1 MFFAGGFC
9 GQLRLREGSK
19 FDSPECGRSGG
30 LHEFPSWG
38 TVRDMSSAKEPVV
51 RRFGNGL
58 TVLIRE
64 DKSHPVVSLQYWVG
78 TGSMNE
84 GHLQGSGLS
93 HLLEHLVFKGTESY
107 SGQDLA
113 QKVQERGGHWN
124 AYTSV
129 NRTVFYID
137 GPAESWQIFLNLLT
151 ELVFSPTFPEEE
163 LEREK
168 EVVRREMAM
177 YADDPDSVAY
187 QLLMQTLY
195 LKHPRRWPVLGEP
208 ASFDCLTRQ
217 DVLDYHAS
225 RYVPNN
231 VMLSIAGDVD
241 AGEVFSHLELLVED
255 LKARPLSREAMPHEP
270 HQFGSRTVR
279 QEFAVPYSKLSLAWR
294 LPHSGHPDTA
304 ALSVLASILGG
315 GRSARFY
322 EKFHDRLGLVYSI
335 EVHSNQSESDEGAFT
350 ISMDVDRA
358 QRDRVRDLI
367 LRELRELDG
376 EDFTEDLKR
385 VCKQTRV
392 SRLRRRSSASG
403 MASEMGADWFGSRN
417 LNLSSEWQEA
427 IERVT
432 TEDLHRVCA
441 AWLSAPNVTEVSLD
455 PLGSN
460 ATGEDVGS
468 AGAEA
473 VLSEHSLSNGLK
485 VVVREDHRL
494 PLAYACLA
502 FKGGCPAENERN
514 AGVTDLM
521 SECLLKGTST
531 RSAAEIARFLEDMG
545 GTINTSTGNNSL
557 NVGCQTLAE
566 DLDASLELMADVVL
580 RPSFPED
587 AFLREKES
595 FVADA
600 EEDMEDP
607 LSVAFRQERK
617 VAYGSVSYGNSPSGT
632 PASLS
637 SLTVEDVKT
646 QYERLICASN
656 AVLCISGDV
665 RKEEILPLV
674 EKHLGGMRRG
684 TPPSLVPTPAL
695 KEGRETAFLDKQ
707 QAVLVV
713 GMQGVDVASPDMARA
728 LVFQSWCSDM
738 AGPVFMNIR
747 EEAGLAYYASS
758 SLFIGMDAGGLC
770 FYLGTSP
777 EKLEEAGQRLEETL
791 EMIYEQG
798 MTEDE
803 LERTKASALSSRL
816 LAMQSNG
823 TLCQMLALD
832 ILFGLPLDAFER
844 QTEAIR
850 NMTVDEVN
858 AFIRQVLNPSLPRAW
873 SIVRPEDS

>member
-1 MFFAGGFC
+1 
-9 GQLRLREGSK
+9 
-19 FDSPECGRSGG
+19 
-30 LHEFPSWG
+30 
-38 TVRDMSSAKEPVV
+38 MSSAKEPVT

-58 TVLIRE
+58 TVLIKE

-84 GHLQGSGLS
+84 GHWQGSGLS
-93 HLLEHLVFKGTESY
+93 HLLEHLVFKGTAHF
-107 SGQDLA
+107 SGQELA
-113 QKVQERGGHWN
+113 RKVQERGGHWN

-129 NRTVFYID
+129 NRTVYYID

-151 ELVFSPTFPEEE
+151 ELVFFPTFPEDEM
-163 LEREK
+163 EREK

-195 LKHPRRWPVLGEP
+195 LKHPRRWPVLGER
-208 ASFDCLTRQ
+208 AAFDCLTRQ

-231 VMLSIAGDVD
+231 VVLSIAGDVD
-241 AGEVFSHLELLVED
+241 AAEILSHLELLVED
-255 LKARPLSREAMPHEP
+255 LKSRPLNREPIPHEP
-270 HQFGSRTVR
+270 HQFGSRRVR
-279 QEFAVPYSKLSLAWR
+279 KEFAVPYSKLHLAWR
-294 LPHSGHPDTA
+294 LPCSAHPDTP
-304 ALSVLASILGG
+304 ALSALSSILGG

-335 EVHSNQSESDEGAFT
+335 EVHSNQSETDEGAFT

-358 QRDRVRDLI
+358 QRDKVRDLV
-367 LRELRELDG
+367 LQELRNLAE

-403 MASEMGADWFGSRN
+403 VASEMGADWFGSRN

-432 TEDLHRVCA
+432 TEDLHRVCST
-441 AWLSAPNVTEVSLD
+441 WLSSPNVTEVSLD
-455 PLGSN
+455 PPGSN
-460 ATGEDVGS
+460 AGDEEMASAS
-468 AGAEA
+468 AGTS
-473 VLSEHSLSNGLK
+473 LSEHVLGNGMK
-485 VVVREDHRL
+485 VVIREDHRL
-494 PLAYACLA
+494 PLAYACMA
-502 FKGGCPAENERN
+502 FKAGCRAENEHD

-521 SECLLKGTST
+521 AECLLKGTST
-531 RSAAEIARFLEDMG
+531 RSAADIARFLEDIG
-545 GTINTSTGNNSL
+545 GAVNTSTGNNSL
-557 NVGCQTLAE
+557 SVGCQVLAE
-566 DLDASLELMADVVL
+566 DLDAGLELMADVVMN
-580 RPSFPED
+580 PSFPED

-617 VAYGSVSYGNSPSGT
+617 VAYGHVSYGNSPSGT
-632 PASLS
+632 PESLS
-637 SLTVEDVKT
+637 SLTVQDIKK
-646 QYERLICASN
+646 QYERIICASN
-656 AVLCISGDV
+656 AVICISGDV
-665 RKEEILPLV
+665 RKEEVLPLL
-674 EKHLGGMRRG
+674 EKHLGGMRAG
-684 TPPSLVPTPAL
+684 TPPVLTPTPAL
-695 KEGRETAFLDKQ
+695 RAGREVAVLDKQ

-713 GMQGVDVASPDMARA
+713 GVPGVDVASPEMAQA
-728 LVFQSWCSDM
+728 LLFQSWCSDM
-738 AGPVFMNIR
+738 AGPVFTNIR

-758 SLFIGMDAGGLC
+758 SLFIGMDAGGIC

-777 EKLEEAGQRLEETL
+777 EQLEEAGRRLEETL

-803 LERTKASALSSRL
+803 LERTRLPPCLPVCWPCSPMERCARCWLWISCSVCLWKRLNSRRT
-816 LAMQSNG
+816 QSG
-823 TLCQMLALD
+823 RW
-832 ILFGLPLDAFER
+832 IWPG
-844 QTEAIR
+844 
-850 NMTVDEVN
+850 
-858 AFIRQVLNPSLPRAW
+858 
-873 SIVRPEDS
+873 

>member
-1 MFFAGGFC
+1 
-9 GQLRLREGSK
+9 
-19 FDSPECGRSGG
+19 
-30 LHEFPSWG
+30 
-38 TVRDMSSAKEPVV
+38 MSSAKEPVV

-58 TVLIRE
+58 TVLIKE

-84 GHLQGSGLS
+84 GHWQGSGLS
-93 HLLEHLVFKGTESY
+93 HLLEHLVFKGTENY

-113 QKVQERGGHWN
+113 RKVQERGGHWN

-129 NRTVFYID
+129 NRTVYYID

-151 ELVFSPTFPEEE
+151 ELVFCPTFPEEE
-163 LEREK
+163 VEREK

-195 LKHPRRWPVLGEP
+195 LKHPRRWSVLGEP

-231 VMLSIAGDVD
+231 VVLSIAGDVD
-241 AGEVFSHLELLVED
+241 ATEILSHLELLVED
-255 LKARPLSREAMPHEP
+255 FKARPLNRELIPHEP

-279 QEFAVPYSKLSLAWR
+279 KEFAVPYSKLNLAWR
-294 LPHSGHPDTA
+294 LPCSGHPDTP
-304 ALSVLASILGG
+304 ALSALSSILGG

-358 QRDRVRDLI
+358 QRDKVRDLV
-367 LRELRELDG
+367 LQELRNLAE

-392 SRLRRRSSASG
+392 SRLRRRSSAAG
-403 MASEMGADWFGSRN
+403 VASEMGADWFGARN

-432 TEDLHRVCA
+432 TEDLHRVCST
-441 AWLSAPNVTEVSLD
+441 WLSAPNVTEVSLD

-460 ATGEDVGS
+460 AVEEGGAS
-468 AGAEA
+468 PGAEA
-473 VLSEHSLSNGLK
+473 VMSEHVLGNGMK
-485 VVVREDHRL
+485 VVIREDHRL

-502 FKGGCPAENERN
+502 FKGGCRAENEHD

-521 SECLLKGTST
+521 SECLLKGTAT
-531 RSAAEIARFLEDMG
+531 RSAADIARFLEDIG
-545 GTINTSTGNNSL
+545 GAINTSTGNNSL
-557 NVGCQTLAE
+557 SVGCQILAE
-566 DLDASLELMADVVL
+566 DLDAGLELMADVVMN
-580 RPSFPED
+580 PSFPED

-600 EEDMEDP
+600 EEDQEDP
-607 LSVAFRQERK
+607 LSVAFRQERR
-617 VAYGSVSYGNSPSGT
+617 VAYGHVSYGNAPSGT
-632 PASLS
+632 PESLS
-637 SLTVEDVKT
+637 SLTVQDVRD
-646 QYERLICASN
+646 QYERIICASN
-656 AVLCISGDV
+656 AVICISGDV
-665 RKEEILPLV
+665 RKEEVLPLL
-674 EKHLGGMRRG
+674 EKHLGGMRAG
-684 TPPSLVPTPAL
+684 TPPVLTPTPAL
-695 KEGRETAFLDKQ
+695 QAGREVAVLDKQ

-713 GMQGVDVASPDMARA
+713 GMPGVDVASPEMAQA
-728 LVFQSWCSDM
+728 LLFQSWCSDM
-738 AGPVFMNIR
+738 AGPVFTSIR

-758 SLFIGMDAGGLC
+758 SLFIGMDAGGIC

-777 EKLEEAGQRLEETL
+777 EQLEEAGQRLEETL
-791 EMIYEQG
+791 KMIYERG
-798 MTEDE
+798 MTEEE

-832 ILFGLPLDAFER
+832 ILFGLPLDGFEQ
-844 QTEAIR
+844 QTVAIR
-850 NMTVDEVN
+850 NMTLDQVN
-858 AFIRQVLNPSLPRAW
+858 AFIKKTLDPTQPRSW
-873 SIVRPEDS
+873 SIVRPPLP

>member
-1 MFFAGGFC
+1 
-9 GQLRLREGSK
+9 
-19 FDSPECGRSGG
+19 
-30 LHEFPSWG
+30 
-38 TVRDMSSAKEPVV
+38 MSSAKEPVV

-58 TVLIRE
+58 TVLIKE

-84 GHLQGSGLS
+84 GHWQGSGLS
-93 HLLEHLVFKGTESY
+93 HLLEHLVFKGTENY

-113 QKVQERGGHWN
+113 RKVQERGGHWN

-129 NRTVFYID
+129 NRTVYYID

-151 ELVFSPTFPEEE
+151 ELVFCPTFPEEE
-163 LEREK
+163 VEREK

-231 VMLSIAGDVD
+231 VVLSIAGDVD
-241 AGEVFSHLELLVED
+241 AAEILSHLELLVED
-255 LKARPLSREAMPHEP
+255 FKARPLNRELIPHEP

-279 QEFAVPYSKLSLAWR
+279 KEFAVPYSKLNLAWR
-294 LPHSGHPDTA
+294 LPCSGHPDTP
-304 ALSVLASILGG
+304 ALSALSSILGG

-358 QRDRVRDLI
+358 QRDKVRDLV
-367 LRELRELDG
+367 LQELRNLAE

-392 SRLRRRSSASG
+392 SRLRRRSSAAG
-403 MASEMGADWFGSRN
+403 VASEMGADWFGARN

-432 TEDLHRVCA
+432 TEDLHRVCST
-441 AWLSAPNVTEVSLD
+441 WLSAPNVTEVSLD

-460 ATGEDVGS
+460 AVEEGGAS
-468 AGAEA
+468 SGAET
-473 VLSEHSLSNGLK
+473 VMSEHVLGNGMK
-485 VVVREDHRL
+485 VVIREDHRL

-502 FKGGCPAENERN
+502 FKGGCRAENEHD

-521 SECLLKGTST
+521 SECLLKGTAT
-531 RSAAEIARFLEDMG
+531 RSAADIARFLEDIG
-545 GTINTSTGNNSL
+545 GAINTSTGNNSL
-557 NVGCQTLAE
+557 SVGCQILAE
-566 DLDASLELMADVVL
+566 DLDAGLELMADVVMN
-580 RPSFPED
+580 PSFPED

-600 EEDMEDP
+600 EEDQEDP
-607 LSVAFRQERK
+607 LSVAFRQERR
-617 VAYGSVSYGNSPSGT
+617 VAYGHVSYGNAPSGT
-632 PASLS
+632 PESLS
-637 SLTVEDVKT
+637 SLTVQDVRD
-646 QYERLICASN
+646 QYERIICASN
-656 AVLCISGDV
+656 AVICISGDV
-665 RKEEILPLV
+665 RKEEVLPLL
-674 EKHLGGMRRG
+674 EKHLGGMRAG
-684 TPPSLVPTPAL
+684 TPPVLTPTPAL
-695 KEGRETAFLDKQ
+695 QAGREVAVLDKQ

-713 GMQGVDVASPDMARA
+713 GMPGVDVASPEMAQA
-728 LVFQSWCSDM
+728 LLFQSWCSDM
-738 AGPVFMNIR
+738 AGPVFTSIR

-758 SLFIGMDAGGLC
+758 SLFIGMDAGGIC

-777 EKLEEAGQRLEETL
+777 EQLEEAGQRLEETL
-791 EMIYEQG
+791 KMIYERG
-798 MTEDE
+798 MTEEE

-832 ILFGLPLDAFER
+832 ILFGLPLDGFEQ
-844 QTEAIR
+844 QTVAIR
-850 NMTVDEVN
+850 NMTLDQVN
-858 AFIRQVLNPSLPRAW
+858 AFIKKTLDPSQPRSW
-873 SIVRPEDS
+873 SIVRPPLP

>member
-1 MFFAGGFC
+1 
-9 GQLRLREGSK
+9 
-19 FDSPECGRSGG
+19 
-30 LHEFPSWG
+30 
-38 TVRDMSSAKEPVV
+38 MSSAKEPVV

-58 TVLIRE
+58 TVLIKE

-84 GHLQGSGLS
+84 GHWQGSGLS
-93 HLLEHLVFKGTESY
+93 HLLEHLVFKGTENY

-113 QKVQERGGHWN
+113 CKVQERGGHWN

-129 NRTVFYID
+129 NRTVYYID

-151 ELVFSPTFPEEE
+151 ELVFCPTFPEEE
-163 LEREK
+163 VEREK

-231 VMLSIAGDVD
+231 VVLSIAGDVD
-241 AGEVFSHLELLVED
+241 AAEILSHLELLVED
-255 LKARPLSREAMPHEP
+255 FKARPLNRELIPHEP

-279 QEFAVPYSKLSLAWR
+279 KEFAVPYSKLNLAWR
-294 LPHSGHPDTA
+294 LPCSGHPDTP
-304 ALSVLASILGG
+304 ALSALSSILGG

-358 QRDRVRDLI
+358 QRDKVRDLV
-367 LRELRELDG
+367 LQELRNLAE

-392 SRLRRRSSASG
+392 SRLRRRSSAAG
-403 MASEMGADWFGSRN
+403 VASEMGADWFGARN

-432 TEDLHRVCA
+432 TEDLHRVCST
-441 AWLSAPNVTEVSLD
+441 WLSAPNVTEVSLD

-460 ATGEDVGS
+460 AVEEGGAS
-468 AGAEA
+468 SGAET
-473 VLSEHSLSNGLK
+473 VMSEHVLGNGMK
-485 VVVREDHRL
+485 VVIREDHRL

-502 FKGGCPAENERN
+502 FKGGCRAENEHD

-521 SECLLKGTST
+521 SECLLKGTAT
-531 RSAAEIARFLEDMG
+531 RSAADIARFLEDIG
-545 GTINTSTGNNSL
+545 GAINTSTGNNSL
-557 NVGCQTLAE
+557 SVGCQILAE
-566 DLDASLELMADVVL
+566 DLDAGLELMADVVMN
-580 RPSFPED
+580 PSFPED

-600 EEDMEDP
+600 EEDQEDP
-607 LSVAFRQERK
+607 LSVAFRQERR
-617 VAYGSVSYGNSPSGT
+617 VAYGHVSYGNAPSGT
-632 PASLS
+632 PESLS
-637 SLTVEDVKT
+637 SLTVQDVRD
-646 QYERLICASN
+646 QYERIICASN
-656 AVLCISGDV
+656 AVICISGDV
-665 RKEEILPLV
+665 RKEEVLPLL
-674 EKHLGGMRRG
+674 EKHLGGMRAG
-684 TPPSLVPTPAL
+684 TPPVLTPTPAL
-695 KEGRETAFLDKQ
+695 QAGREVAVLDKQ

-713 GMQGVDVASPDMARA
+713 GMPGVDVASPEMAQA
-728 LVFQSWCSDM
+728 LLFQSWCSDM
-738 AGPVFMNIR
+738 AGPVFTSIR

-758 SLFIGMDAGGLC
+758 SLFIGMDAGGIC

-777 EKLEEAGQRLEETL
+777 EQLEEAGQRLEETL
-791 EMIYEQG
+791 KMIYERG
-798 MTEDE
+798 MTEEE

-832 ILFGLPLDAFER
+832 ILFGLPLDGFEQ
-844 QTEAIR
+844 QTVAIR
-850 NMTVDEVN
+850 NMTLDQVN
-858 AFIRQVLNPSLPRAW
+858 AFIKKTLDPSQPRSW
-873 SIVRPEDS
+873 SIVRPPLP

>member
-1 MFFAGGFC
+1 
-9 GQLRLREGSK
+9 
-19 FDSPECGRSGG
+19 
-30 LHEFPSWG
+30 
-38 TVRDMSSAKEPVV
+38 MSSAKEPVT

-58 TVLIRE
+58 TVLIKE

-84 GHLQGSGLS
+84 GHWQGSGLS
-93 HLLEHLVFKGTESY
+93 HLLEHLVFKGTAHF

-113 QKVQERGGHWN
+113 RKVQERGGHWN

-129 NRTVFYID
+129 NRTVYYID

-151 ELVFSPTFPEEE
+151 ELVFFPTFPEDEM
-163 LEREK
+163 EREK

-195 LKHPRRWPVLGEP
+195 LKHPRRWPVLGER
-208 ASFDCLTRQ
+208 AAFDCLTRQ

-231 VMLSIAGDVD
+231 VVLSIAGDVD
-241 AGEVFSHLELLVED
+241 AAEILSHLELLVED
-255 LKARPLSREAMPHEP
+255 LKSRPLNREPIPHEP
-270 HQFGSRTVR
+270 HQFGSRRVR
-279 QEFAVPYSKLSLAWR
+279 KEFAVPYSKLHLAWR
-294 LPHSGHPDTA
+294 LPCSAHPDTP
-304 ALSVLASILGG
+304 ALSALSSILGG

-322 EKFHDRLGLVYSI
+322 EKFHDRLGLVYGI
-335 EVHSNQSESDEGAFT
+335 EVHSNQSETDEGAFT

-358 QRDRVRDLI
+358 QRDKVRDLV
-367 LRELRELDG
+367 LQELRNLAE

-403 MASEMGADWFGSRN
+403 MASEMGADWFGARN

-432 TEDLHRVCA
+432 TEDLHRVCST
-441 AWLSAPNVTEVSLD
+441 WLSSPNVTEVSLD
-455 PLGSN
+455 PSGSN
-460 ATGEDVGS
+460 SGEEEGAAS
-468 AGAEA
+468 AAGTS
-473 VLSEHSLSNGLK
+473 LSEHVLGNGMK
-485 VVVREDHRL
+485 VVIREDHRL
-494 PLAYACLA
+494 PLAYACMA
-502 FKGGCPAENERN
+502 FKAGCRAENEHD

-521 SECLLKGTST
+521 AECLLKGTST
-531 RSAAEIARFLEDMG
+531 RSAADIARFLEDIG
-545 GTINTSTGNNSL
+545 GAVNTSAGNNSL
-557 NVGCQTLAE
+557 SVGCQVLAE
-566 DLDASLELMADVVL
+566 DLDAGLELMADVVMN
-580 RPSFPED
+580 PSFPED
-587 AFLREKES
+587 AFLKEQES

-617 VAYGSVSYGNSPSGT
+617 VAYGHVSYGNSPSGT
-632 PASLS
+632 PESLS
-637 SLTVEDVKT
+637 SLTVQDIKR
-646 QYERLICASN
+646 QYERIICASN
-656 AVLCISGDV
+656 AVICISGDV
-665 RKEEILPLV
+665 RKEEVLPLL
-674 EKHLGGMRRG
+674 EKHLGSMRTG
-684 TPPSLVPTPAL
+684 TPPILTPTPAL
-695 KEGRETAFLDKQ
+695 RAGREVAVLDKQ

-713 GMQGVDVASPDMARA
+713 GVPGVDVASPEMAQA
-728 LVFQSWCSDM
+728 LLFQSGCSDM
-738 AGPVFMNIR
+738 AGPVFTSIR

-758 SLFIGMDAGGLC
+758 SLFIGMDAGGIC

-777 EKLEEAGQRLEETL
+777 AQLEEAGRRLEKTL

-803 LERTKASALSSRL
+803 LERTRAAALSSRL

-832 ILFGLPLDAFER
+832 ILFGLPLEAFEQ
-844 QTEAIR
+844 QTNAIR
-850 NMTVDEVN
+850 KMDLARMN
-858 AFIRQVLNPSLPRAW
+858 AFIRKVLDPAQPRSW
-873 SIVRPEDS
+873 SVVRPSAGE

>member
-1 MFFAGGFC
+1 
-9 GQLRLREGSK
+9 
-19 FDSPECGRSGG
+19 
-30 LHEFPSWG
+30 
-38 TVRDMSSAKEPVV
+38 MSSAKEPVV

-58 TVLIRE
+58 TVLIKE

-84 GHLQGSGLS
+84 GHWQGSGLS
-93 HLLEHLVFKGTESY
+93 HLLEHLVFKGTENY

-113 QKVQERGGHWN
+113 RKVQERGGHWN

-129 NRTVFYID
+129 NRTVYYID

-151 ELVFSPTFPEEE
+151 ELVFCPTFPEEE
-163 LEREK
+163 VEREK

-231 VMLSIAGDVD
+231 VVLSIAGDVD
-241 AGEVFSHLELLVED
+241 AAKILSHLELLVED
-255 LKARPLSREAMPHEP
+255 FKARPLNRELIPHEP

-279 QEFAVPYSKLSLAWR
+279 KEFAVPYSKLNLAWR
-294 LPHSGHPDTA
+294 LPCSGHPDTP
-304 ALSVLASILGG
+304 ALSALSSILGG

-358 QRDRVRDLI
+358 QRDKVRDLV
-367 LRELRELDG
+367 LQELRNLAE

-392 SRLRRRSSASG
+392 SRLRRRSSAAG
-403 MASEMGADWFGSRN
+403 VASEMGADWFGARN

-432 TEDLHRVCA
+432 TEDLHRVCST
-441 AWLSAPNVTEVSLD
+441 WLSAPNVTEVSLD

-460 ATGEDVGS
+460 AMEEGGAS
-468 AGAEA
+468 SGAET
-473 VLSEHSLSNGLK
+473 VMSEHVLGNGMK
-485 VVVREDHRL
+485 VVIREDHRL

-502 FKGGCPAENERN
+502 FKGGCRAENEHD

-521 SECLLKGTST
+521 SECLLKGTAT
-531 RSAAEIARFLEDMG
+531 RSAADIARFLEDIG
-545 GTINTSTGNNSL
+545 GAINTSTGNNSL
-557 NVGCQTLAE
+557 SVGCQILAE
-566 DLDASLELMADVVL
+566 DLDAGLELMADVVMN
-580 RPSFPED
+580 PSFPED

-600 EEDMEDP
+600 EEDQEDP
-607 LSVAFRQERK
+607 LSVAFRQERR
-617 VAYGSVSYGNSPSGT
+617 VAYGHVSYGNAPSGT
-632 PASLS
+632 PESLS
-637 SLTVEDVKT
+637 SLTVQDVRD
-646 QYERLICASN
+646 QYERIICASN
-656 AVLCISGDV
+656 AVICISGDV
-665 RKEEILPLV
+665 RKEEVLPLL
-674 EKHLGGMRRG
+674 EKHLGGMRAG
-684 TPPSLVPTPAL
+684 TPPVLTPTPAL
-695 KEGRETAFLDKQ
+695 QAGREVAVLDKQ

-713 GMQGVDVASPDMARA
+713 GMPGVDVASPEMAQA
-728 LVFQSWCSDM
+728 LLFQSWCSDM
-738 AGPVFMNIR
+738 AGPVFNSIR

-758 SLFIGMDAGGLC
+758 SLFIGMDAGGIC

-777 EKLEEAGQRLEETL
+777 EQLEEAGQRLEETL
-791 EMIYEQG
+791 KMIYEHG
-798 MTEDE
+798 MTEEE

-832 ILFGLPLDAFER
+832 ILFGLPLDGFEQ
-844 QTEAIR
+844 QTVAIR
-850 NMTVDEVN
+850 NMTLDQVN
-858 AFIRQVLNPSLPRAW
+858 TFIKKTLDPSQPRSW
-873 SIVRPEDS
+873 SIVRPPLP

>member
-1 MFFAGGFC
+1 
-9 GQLRLREGSK
+9 
-19 FDSPECGRSGG
+19 
-30 LHEFPSWG
+30 
-38 TVRDMSSAKEPVV
+38 MSSAKEPVV

-58 TVLIRE
+58 TVLIKE

-84 GHLQGSGLS
+84 GHWQGSGLS
-93 HLLEHLVFKGTESY
+93 HLLEHLVFKGTENY

-113 QKVQERGGHWN
+113 RKVQERGGHWN

-129 NRTVFYID
+129 NRTVYYID

-151 ELVFSPTFPEEE
+151 ELVFCPTFPEEE
-163 LEREK
+163 VEREK

-177 YADDPDSVAY
+177 YGDDPDSVAY

-231 VMLSIAGDVD
+231 VVLSIAGDVD
-241 AGEVFSHLELLVED
+241 ATEILSHLELLVED
-255 LKARPLSREAMPHEP
+255 FKARPLNRELIPHEP

-279 QEFAVPYSKLSLAWR
+279 KEFAVPYSKLNLAWR
-294 LPHSGHPDTA
+294 LPCSGHPDTP
-304 ALSVLASILGG
+304 ALSALSSILGG

-358 QRDRVRDLI
+358 QRDKVRDLV
-367 LRELRELDG
+367 LQELRNLAE

-392 SRLRRRSSASG
+392 SRLRRRSSAAG
-403 MASEMGADWFGSRN
+403 VASEMGADWFGARN

-432 TEDLHRVCA
+432 TEDLHRVCST
-441 AWLSAPNVTEVSLD
+441 WLSAPNVTEVSLD

-460 ATGEDVGS
+460 AVEEGGAS
-468 AGAEA
+468 SGAEA
-473 VLSEHSLSNGLK
+473 VMSEHVLGNGMK
-485 VVVREDHRL
+485 VVIREDHRL

-502 FKGGCPAENERN
+502 FKGGCRAENEHD

-521 SECLLKGTST
+521 SECLLKGTAT
-531 RSAAEIARFLEDMG
+531 RSAADIARFLEDIG
-545 GTINTSTGNNSL
+545 GAINTSTGNNSL
-557 NVGCQTLAE
+557 SVGCQILAE
-566 DLDASLELMADVVL
+566 DLDAGLELMADVVMN
-580 RPSFPED
+580 PSFPED

-600 EEDMEDP
+600 EEDQEDP
-607 LSVAFRQERK
+607 LSVAFRQERR
-617 VAYGSVSYGNSPSGT
+617 VAYGHVSYGNAPSGT
-632 PASLS
+632 PESLS
-637 SLTVEDVKT
+637 SLTVQDVRD
-646 QYERLICASN
+646 QYERIICASN
-656 AVLCISGDV
+656 AVICISGDV
-665 RKEEILPLV
+665 RKEEVLPLL
-674 EKHLGGMRRG
+674 EKHLGGMRAG
-684 TPPSLVPTPAL
+684 TPPVLTPTPAL
-695 KEGRETAFLDKQ
+695 QAGREVAVLDKQ

-713 GMQGVDVASPDMARA
+713 GMPGVDVASPEMAQA
-728 LVFQSWCSDM
+728 LLFQSWCSDM
-738 AGPVFMNIR
+738 AGPVFTSIR

-758 SLFIGMDAGGLC
+758 SLFIGMDAGGIC

-777 EKLEEAGQRLEETL
+777 EQLEEAGQRLEETL
-791 EMIYEQG
+791 KMIYERG
-798 MTEDE
+798 MTEEE

-832 ILFGLPLDAFER
+832 ILFGLPLDGFEQ
-844 QTEAIR
+844 QTVAIR
-850 NMTVDEVN
+850 NMTLDRVN
-858 AFIRQVLNPSLPRAW
+858 AFIKKTLDPAQPRSW
-873 SIVRPEDS
+873 SIVRPPLP

>member
-1 MFFAGGFC
+1 
-9 GQLRLREGSK
+9 
-19 FDSPECGRSGG
+19 
-30 LHEFPSWG
+30 
-38 TVRDMSSAKEPVV
+38 MSSAKEPVT

-58 TVLIRE
+58 TVLIKE

-84 GHLQGSGLS
+84 GHWQGSGLS
-93 HLLEHLVFKGTESY
+93 HLLEHLVFKGTEHY

-113 QKVQERGGHWN
+113 RKVQERGGHWN

-129 NRTVFYID
+129 NRTVYYID
-137 GPAESWQIFLNLLT
+137 GPAESWQIFLNPLT
-151 ELVFSPTFPEEE
+151 ELVFFPTFPEDD

-195 LKHPRRWPVLGEP
+195 LKHPRRWPVLGER
-208 ASFDCLTRQ
+208 AAFDCLTRQ

-231 VMLSIAGDVD
+231 VVLSIAGDVD
-241 AGEVFSHLELLVED
+241 AAEILSHLELLVED
-255 LKARPLSREAMPHEP
+255 LKSRPLNRELIPHEP
-270 HQFGSRTVR
+270 HQFGSRRVR
-279 QEFAVPYSKLSLAWR
+279 KEFAVPYSKLNLAWR
-294 LPHSGHPDTA
+294 LPCSGHPDTP
-304 ALSVLASILGG
+304 ALSALASILGG

-335 EVHSNQSESDEGAFT
+335 EVHSNQSETDEGAFT

-358 QRDRVRDLI
+358 QRDKVRDLVFQ
-367 LRELRELDG
+367 ELRNLAK

-392 SRLRRRSSASG
+392 SRLRRRSSAAG
-403 MASEMGADWFGSRN
+403 VASEMGADWFGARN

-432 TEDLHRVCA
+432 TEDLHRVCST
-441 AWLSAPNVTEVSLD
+441 WLSSPNVTEVSLD

-460 ATGEDVGS
+460 AENEDGS
-468 AGAEA
+468 AAGVETA
-473 VLSEHSLSNGLK
+473 LSEHVLGNGMK
-485 VVVREDHRL
+485 VVIREDHRL

-502 FKGGCPAENERN
+502 FKAGCRAENEHD

-521 SECLLKGTST
+521 SECLLKGTAT
-531 RSAAEIARFLEDMG
+531 RSAADIARFLEDIG
-545 GTINTSTGNNSL
+545 GAINTSTGNNSL
-557 NVGCQTLAE
+557 SVGCQILAE
-566 DLDASLELMADVVL
+566 DLDAGLELMADVVMN
-580 RPSFPED
+580 PSFPED
-587 AFLREKES
+587 AFRREKES

-600 EEDMEDP
+600 EEDLEDP

-617 VAYGSVSYGNSPSGT
+617 VAYGHVSYGNSPSGT
-632 PASLS
+632 PESLS
-637 SLTVEDVKT
+637 SLTVQDVKR
-646 QYERLICASN
+646 QYERIICASN
-656 AVLCISGDV
+656 AVICISGDV
-665 RKEEILPLV
+665 RKEEVLPLL
-674 EKHLGGMRRG
+674 EKHLGGMRAG
-684 TPPSLVPTPAL
+684 TPPVLTPTPAL
-695 KEGRETAFLDKQ
+695 RAGREVTVLDKQ

-713 GMQGVDVASPDMARA
+713 GVPGVDVASPEMAQA
-728 LVFQSWCSDM
+728 LLFQSWCSDM
-738 AGPVFMNIR
+738 AGPVFTNIR

-758 SLFIGMDAGGLC
+758 SLFIGMDAGGIC

-777 EKLEEAGQRLEETL
+777 EQLEEAGRRLEKTL
-791 EMIYEQG
+791 EMIHEQG
-798 MTEDE
+798 MTEED

-823 TLCQMLALD
+823 ALCQMLALD

-844 QTEAIR
+844 QTTAIR
-850 NMTVDEVN
+850 NMELERVN
-858 AFIRQVLNPSLPRAW
+858 AFIRKVLDPAQPRSW
-873 SIVRPEDS
+873 SVVRPPDK

>member
-1 MFFAGGFC
+1 
-9 GQLRLREGSK
+9 
-19 FDSPECGRSGG
+19 
-30 LHEFPSWG
+30 
-38 TVRDMSSAKEPVV
+38 MSSAKEPVT

-58 TVLIRE
+58 TVLIKE

-84 GHLQGSGLS
+84 GHWQGSGLS
-93 HLLEHLVFKGTESY
+93 HLLEHLVFKGTEHY

-113 QKVQERGGHWN
+113 RKVQERGGHWN

-129 NRTVFYID
+129 NRTVYYID

-151 ELVFSPTFPEEE
+151 ELVFLPTFPEDD

-195 LKHPRRWPVLGEP
+195 LKHPRRWPVLGER
-208 ASFDCLTRQ
+208 AAFDCLTRQ

-231 VMLSIAGDVD
+231 VVLSIAGDVD
-241 AGEVFSHLELLVED
+241 AAEILSHLELLVED
-255 LKARPLSREAMPHEP
+255 LKSRPLNRELIPHEP
-270 HQFGSRTVR
+270 HQFGSRRVR
-279 QEFAVPYSKLSLAWR
+279 KEFAVPYSKLNLAWR
-294 LPHSGHPDTA
+294 LPCSGHPDTP
-304 ALSVLASILGG
+304 ALSALASILGG

-335 EVHSNQSESDEGAFT
+335 EVHSNQSETDEGAFT

-358 QRDRVRDLI
+358 QRDKVRDLVFQ
-367 LRELRELDG
+367 ELHNLAK

-392 SRLRRRSSASG
+392 SRLRRRSSAAG
-403 MASEMGADWFGSRN
+403 VASEMGADWFGARN

-432 TEDLHRVCA
+432 TEDLHRVCST
-441 AWLSAPNVTEVSLD
+441 WLSSPNVTEVSLD

-460 ATGEDVGS
+460 AEDEDGS
-468 AGAEA
+468 AAGVETA
-473 VLSEHSLSNGLK
+473 LSEHVLGNGMK
-485 VVVREDHRL
+485 VVIREDHRL

-502 FKGGCPAENERN
+502 FKAGCRAENEHD

-521 SECLLKGTST
+521 SECLLKGTAT
-531 RSAAEIARFLEDMG
+531 RSAADIARFLEDIG
-545 GTINTSTGNNSL
+545 GAINTSTGNNSL
-557 NVGCQTLAE
+557 SVGCQILAE
-566 DLDASLELMADVVL
+566 DLDAGLELMADVVMN
-580 RPSFPED
+580 PSFPED
-587 AFLREKES
+587 AFRREKES

-600 EEDMEDP
+600 EEDLEDP

-617 VAYGSVSYGNSPSGT
+617 VAYGHVSYGNSPSGT
-632 PASLS
+632 PESLS
-637 SLTVEDVKT
+637 SLTVQDVKR
-646 QYERLICASN
+646 QYERIICASN
-656 AVLCISGDV
+656 AVICISGDV
-665 RKEEILPLV
+665 RKEEVLPLL
-674 EKHLGGMRRG
+674 EKHLGGMRAG
-684 TPPSLVPTPAL
+684 TPPVLTPTPAL
-695 KEGRETAFLDKQ
+695 RAGREVTVLDKQ

-713 GMQGVDVASPDMARA
+713 GVPGVDVASPEMAQA
-728 LVFQSWCSDM
+728 LLFQSWCSDM
-738 AGPVFMNIR
+738 AGPVFTNIR

-758 SLFIGMDAGGLC
+758 SLFIGMDAGGIC

-777 EKLEEAGQRLEETL
+777 EQLEEAGRRLEKTL
-791 EMIYEQG
+791 EMIHEQG
-798 MTEDE
+798 MTEED

-823 TLCQMLALD
+823 ALCQMLALD

-844 QTEAIR
+844 QTTAIR
-850 NMTVDEVN
+850 NMELERVN
-858 AFIRQVLNPSLPRAW
+858 AFIRKVLDPAQPRSW
-873 SIVRPEDS
+873 SVVRPPDK

>member
-1 MFFAGGFC
+1 
-9 GQLRLREGSK
+9 
-19 FDSPECGRSGG
+19 
-30 LHEFPSWG
+30 
-38 TVRDMSSAKEPVV
+38 MSSAKEPVT

-58 TVLIRE
+58 TVLIKE

-84 GHLQGSGLS
+84 GHWQGSGLS
-93 HLLEHLVFKGTESY
+93 HLLEHLVFKGTEHY

-113 QKVQERGGHWN
+113 RKVQERGGHWN

-129 NRTVFYID
+129 NRTVYYID

-151 ELVFSPTFPEEE
+151 ELVFFPTFPEDD

-195 LKHPRRWPVLGEP
+195 LKHPRRWPVLGER
-208 ASFDCLTRQ
+208 AAFDCLTRQ

-231 VMLSIAGDVD
+231 VVLSIAGDVD
-241 AGEVFSHLELLVED
+241 AAEILSHLELLVED
-255 LKARPLSREAMPHEP
+255 LKSRPLNRELIPHEP
-270 HQFGSRTVR
+270 HQFGSRRVR
-279 QEFAVPYSKLSLAWR
+279 KEFAVPYSKLNLAWR
-294 LPHSGHPDTA
+294 LPCSGHPDTP
-304 ALSVLASILGG
+304 ALSALASILGG

-335 EVHSNQSESDEGAFT
+335 EVHSNQSETDEGAFT

-358 QRDRVRDLI
+358 QRDKVRDLVFQ
-367 LRELRELDG
+367 ELHNLAK

-392 SRLRRRSSASG
+392 SRLRRRSSAAG
-403 MASEMGADWFGSRN
+403 VASEMGADWFGARN

-432 TEDLHRVCA
+432 TEDLHRVCST
-441 AWLSAPNVTEVSLD
+441 WLSSPNVTEVSLD

-460 ATGEDVGS
+460 AEDEDGS
-468 AGAEA
+468 AAGVETA
-473 VLSEHSLSNGLK
+473 LSEHVLGNGMK
-485 VVVREDHRL
+485 VVIREDHRL

-502 FKGGCPAENERN
+502 FKAGCRAENEHD

-521 SECLLKGTST
+521 SECLLKGTAT
-531 RSAAEIARFLEDMG
+531 RSAADIARFLEDIG
-545 GTINTSTGNNSL
+545 GAINTSTGNNSL
-557 NVGCQTLAE
+557 SVGCQILAE
-566 DLDASLELMADVVL
+566 DLDAGLELMADVVMN
-580 RPSFPED
+580 PSFPED
-587 AFLREKES
+587 AFRREKES

-600 EEDMEDP
+600 EEDLEDP

-617 VAYGSVSYGNSPSGT
+617 VAYGHVSYGNSPSGT
-632 PASLS
+632 PESLS
-637 SLTVEDVKT
+637 SLTVQDVKR
-646 QYERLICASN
+646 QYERIICASN
-656 AVLCISGDV
+656 AVICISGDV
-665 RKEEILPLV
+665 RKEEVLPLL
-674 EKHLGGMRRG
+674 EKRLGGMRAG
-684 TPPSLVPTPAL
+684 TPPVLTPTPAL
-695 KEGRETAFLDKQ
+695 RAGREVTVLDKQ

-713 GMQGVDVASPDMARA
+713 GVPGVDVASPEMAQA
-728 LVFQSWCSDM
+728 LLFQSWCSDM
-738 AGPVFMNIR
+738 AGPVFTNIR

-758 SLFIGMDAGGLC
+758 SLFIGMDAGGIC

-777 EKLEEAGQRLEETL
+777 EQLEEAGRRLEKTL
-791 EMIYEQG
+791 EMIHEQG
-798 MTEDE
+798 MTEED

-823 TLCQMLALD
+823 ALCQMLALD

-844 QTEAIR
+844 QTTAIR
-850 NMTVDEVN
+850 NMELERVN
-858 AFIRQVLNPSLPRAW
+858 AFIRKVLDPAQPRSW
-873 SIVRPEDS
+873 SVVRPPDK

>member
-1 MFFAGGFC
+1 M
-9 GQLRLREGSK
+9 
-19 FDSPECGRSGG
+19 
-30 LHEFPSWG
+30 
-38 TVRDMSSAKEPVV
+38 

-58 TVLIRE
+58 TVLIKE

-93 HLLEHLVFKGTESY
+93 HLLEHLVFKGTEHY

-113 QKVQERGGHWN
+113 RKVQERGGHWN

-129 NRTVFYID
+129 NRTVYYID

-151 ELVFSPTFPEEE
+151 ELVFSPTFPEED

-217 DVLDYHAS
+217 DVLDYHAC

-231 VMLSIAGDVD
+231 VVLAIAGDVD
-241 AGEVFSHLELLVED
+241 ADEILSHLELLVED
-255 LKARPLSREAMPHEP
+255 LKPRPLNREPMPHEP
-270 HQFGSRTVR
+270 HQFGSRTKR
-279 QEFAVPYSKLSLAWR
+279 REFAVPYSKLSLAWR
-294 LPHSGHPDTA
+294 LPCSGHPDTP
-304 ALSVLASILGG
+304 ALSALASILGG

-335 EVHSNQSESDEGAFT
+335 DVHSNQFESDEGAFT

-358 QRDRVRDLI
+358 QRDKVRDLI
-367 LRELRELDG
+367 LRELRELG
-376 EDFTEDLKR
+376 KEDFTEDLKR

-392 SRLRRRSSASG
+392 SRLRRRGSASG
-403 MASEMGADWFGSRN
+403 MASEMGADWFGARN
-417 LNLSSEWQEA
+417 LNLSSEWQES
-427 IERVT
+427 IERVA
-432 TEDLHRVCA
+432 TEDLHRVCST
-441 AWLSAPNVTEVSLD
+441 WLSAPNVTEVSLD

-460 ATGEDVGS
+460 AGD
-468 AGAEA
+468 AEA
-473 VLSEHSLSNGLK
+473 GGREFETVLSEHVLGNGLK
-485 VVVREDHRL
+485 VVIREDHRL
-494 PLAYACLA
+494 PLAYACLV
-502 FKGGCPAENERN
+502 FKAGCPAENEHD

-531 RSAAEIARFLEDMG
+531 RSAADIARFLEDMG
-545 GTINTSTGNNSL
+545 GAINTSTGNNSL
-557 NVGCQTLAE
+557 SVGCQVLAE
-566 DLDASLELMADVVL
+566 DLDSGLELMADVVMN
-580 RPSFPED
+580 PSFPED
-587 AFLREKES
+587 AFTREKES

-607 LSVAFRQERK
+607 LSVAFRQERR
-617 VAYGSVSYGNSPSGT
+617 VAYGNVSYGNSPSGT
-632 PASLS
+632 PESLS
-637 SLTVEDVKT
+637 SLTVQDVRR
-646 QYERLICASN
+646 QYERIVCASN

-665 RKEEILPLV
+665 RKDEVLPLL
-674 EKHLGGMRRG
+674 EKHLGSLGKG
-684 TPPSLVPTPAL
+684 TPPVLVSTPDL
-695 KEGRETAFLDKQ
+695 RSGREEAVLDKQ

-713 GMQGVDVASPDMARA
+713 GVPGVDVASPDMAQA
-728 LVFQSWCSDM
+728 LVFQAWCSDM
-738 AGPVFMNIR
+738 AGPVFTNIR
-747 EEAGLAYYASS
+747 EESGLAYYASS
-758 SLFIGMDAGGLC
+758 SLFIGMDAGGIC

-777 EKLEEAGQRLEETL
+777 EQLDEAGAKLEETL
-791 EMIYEQG
+791 GMIYEHG
-798 MTEDE
+798 MTEEE

-844 QTEAIR
+844 QTAAIR
-850 NMTVDEVN
+850 NMTAEQVN
-858 AFIRQVLNPSLPRAW
+858 AFIRKTLDPAQPRSW
-873 SIVRPEDS
+873 SVVRPPQA

>member
-1 MFFAGGFC
+1 
-9 GQLRLREGSK
+9 
-19 FDSPECGRSGG
+19 
-30 LHEFPSWG
+30 
-38 TVRDMSSAKEPVV
+38 MSSAKDPVV

-64 DKSHPVVSLQYWVG
+64 DRSHPVVSLQYWVG

-113 QKVQERGGHWN
+113 RKVQERGGHWN

-151 ELVFSPTFPEEE
+151 ELVFSPTFPEDE

-177 YADDPDSVAY
+177 YADDPDSVGY

-217 DVLDYHAS
+217 DVLDYHGS

-231 VMLSIAGDVD
+231 VVLVIAGDVN
-241 AGEVFSHLELLVED
+241 AMEIFSHLELLVED
-255 LKARPLSREAMPHEP
+255 LKARPLNREPLLREP

-279 QEFAVPYSKLSLAWR
+279 KEFAVPYSKLNLAWR
-294 LPHSGHPDTA
+294 LPCSGHPDTP
-304 ALSVLASILGG
+304 ALSALSSILGG

-350 ISMDVDRA
+350 ISIDVDRE
-358 QRDRVRDLI
+358 QRDKVRDLI
-367 LRELRELDG
+367 LQELRDLG
-376 EDFTEDLKR
+376 EGDFTEDLKR

-403 MASEMGADWFGSRN
+403 IASEMGSDWFGARN
-417 LNLSSEWQEA
+417 LNLSAEWQEA

-432 TEDLHRVCA
+432 SDDLHRVCA
-441 AWLSAPNVTEVSLD
+441 NWLSAPNVTEVSLD

-460 ATGEDVGS
+460 AEGTEDGSVETG
-468 AGAEA
+468 A
-473 VLSEHSLSNGLK
+473 VVSEHVLGNGMK

-502 FKGGCPAENERN
+502 FKAGCPAENEHDS
-514 AGVTDLM
+514 GVTDLM
-521 SECLLKGTST
+521 SECLLKGTSS
-531 RSAAEIARFLEDMG
+531 RSAADIARFLEDMG
-545 GTINTSTGNNSL
+545 GSINTSTGNNSL
-557 NVGCQTLAE
+557 SVGCQVLAE
-566 DLDASLELMADVVL
+566 DLDSALELMADVVMN
-580 RPSFPED
+580 PSFPED

-600 EEDMEDP
+600 EEDLEDP
-607 LSVAFRQERK
+607 LSVAFRQERR
-617 VAYGSVSYGNSPSGT
+617 VAYGNVSYGNSPGGT
-632 PASLS
+632 PESLGA
-637 SLTVEDVKT
+637 LTVQDIRK
-646 QYERLICASN
+646 QYERIVCASN

-665 RKEEILPLV
+665 RGEEVLPLL
-674 EKHLGGMRRG
+674 ERHLGCLREG

-695 KEGRETAFLDKQ
+695 KAGTEVTVLDKQ
-707 QAVLVV
+707 QAVLVAGV
-713 GMQGVDVASPDMARA
+713 PGVDVVSPDMAQA
-728 LVFQSWCSDM
+728 LVFQAWCSDM
-738 AGPVFMNIR
+738 AGPVFTNIR

-758 SLFIGMDAGGLC
+758 SLFIGMDAGGIC

-777 EKLEEAGQRLEETL
+777 EQLDEAGAKLEETL
-791 EMIYEQG
+791 KMIYERG
-798 MTEDE
+798 MTEEE

-832 ILFGLPLDAFER
+832 ILFGLPVDAFER
-844 QTEAIR
+844 QTDAIR
-850 NMTVDEVN
+850 KMTREQVN
-858 AFIRQVLNPSLPRAW
+858 AFIRKVLDPARPRSW
-873 SIVRPEDS
+873 SVVCPPKV

>member
-1 MFFAGGFC
+1 
-9 GQLRLREGSK
+9 
-19 FDSPECGRSGG
+19 
-30 LHEFPSWG
+30 
-38 TVRDMSSAKEPVV
+38 MSSAKEPVV

-58 TVLIRE
+58 TVLIKE

-84 GHLQGSGLS
+84 GHWQGSGLS
-93 HLLEHLVFKGTESY
+93 HLLEHLVFKGTENY

-113 QKVQERGGHWN
+113 RKVQERGGHWN

-129 NRTVFYID
+129 NRTVYYID

-151 ELVFSPTFPEEE
+151 ELVFCPTFPEEE
-163 LEREK
+163 VEREK

-231 VMLSIAGDVD
+231 VVLSIAGDVD
-241 AGEVFSHLELLVED
+241 AAEILSHLELLVED
-255 LKARPLSREAMPHEP
+255 FKARPLNRELIPHEP

-279 QEFAVPYSKLSLAWR
+279 KEFAVPYSKLNLAWR
-294 LPHSGHPDTA
+294 LPCSGHPDTP
-304 ALSVLASILGG
+304 ALSALSSILGG

-358 QRDRVRDLI
+358 QRDKVRDLV
-367 LRELRELDG
+367 LQELRNLAE

-392 SRLRRRSSASG
+392 SRLRRRSSAAG
-403 MASEMGADWFGSRN
+403 VASEMGADWFGARN

-432 TEDLHRVCA
+432 TEDLHRVCST
-441 AWLSAPNVTEVSLD
+441 WLSAPNVTEVSLD

-460 ATGEDVGS
+460 AVEEGGAS
-468 AGAEA
+468 SGAEA
-473 VLSEHSLSNGLK
+473 VMSEHVLGNGMK
-485 VVVREDHRL
+485 VVIREDHRL

-502 FKGGCPAENERN
+502 FKGGCRAENEHD

-521 SECLLKGTST
+521 SECLLKGTAT
-531 RSAAEIARFLEDMG
+531 RSAADIARFLEDIG
-545 GTINTSTGNNSL
+545 GAINTSTGNNSL
-557 NVGCQTLAE
+557 SVGCQILAE
-566 DLDASLELMADVVL
+566 DLDAGLELMADVVMN
-580 RPSFPED
+580 PSFPED

-600 EEDMEDP
+600 EEDQEDP
-607 LSVAFRQERK
+607 LSVAFRQERR
-617 VAYGSVSYGNSPSGT
+617 VAYGHVSYGNAPSGT
-632 PASLS
+632 PESLS
-637 SLTVEDVKT
+637 SLTVQDVRD
-646 QYERLICASN
+646 QYERIICASN
-656 AVLCISGDV
+656 AVICISGDV
-665 RKEEILPLV
+665 RKEEVLPLL
-674 EKHLGGMRRG
+674 EKHLGGMRAG
-684 TPPSLVPTPAL
+684 TPPVLTPTPAL
-695 KEGRETAFLDKQ
+695 QAGREVAVLDKQ

-713 GMQGVDVASPDMARA
+713 GMPGVDVASPEMAQA
-728 LVFQSWCSDM
+728 LLFQSWCSDM
-738 AGPVFMNIR
+738 AGPVFTSIR

-758 SLFIGMDAGGLC
+758 SLFIGMDAGGIC

-777 EKLEEAGQRLEETL
+777 EQLEEAGQRLEETL
-791 EMIYEQG
+791 KMIYERG
-798 MTEDE
+798 MTEEE

-832 ILFGLPLDAFER
+832 ILFGLPLDGFEQ
-844 QTEAIR
+844 QTVAIR
-850 NMTVDEVN
+850 NMTLDQVN
-858 AFIRQVLNPSLPRAW
+858 AFIKKTLDPAQPRSW
-873 SIVRPEDS
+873 SIVRPPLP

>member
-1 MFFAGGFC
+1 
-9 GQLRLREGSK
+9 
-19 FDSPECGRSGG
+19 
-30 LHEFPSWG
+30 
-38 TVRDMSSAKEPVV
+38 MSSAKEPVV

-58 TVLIRE
+58 TVLIKE

-78 TGSMNE
+78 TGAMNE
-84 GHLQGSGLS
+84 GHWQGSGLS
-93 HLLEHLVFKGTESY
+93 HLLEHLVFKGTENY

-113 QKVQERGGHWN
+113 RKVQERGGHWN

-129 NRTVFYID
+129 NRTVYYID

-151 ELVFSPTFPEEE
+151 ELVFCPTFPEEE
-163 LEREK
+163 VEREK

-231 VMLSIAGDVD
+231 VVLSIAGDVD
-241 AGEVFSHLELLVED
+241 AAEILSHLELLVED
-255 LKARPLSREAMPHEP
+255 FKARPLNRELIPHEP

-279 QEFAVPYSKLSLAWR
+279 KEFAVPYSKLNLAWR
-294 LPHSGHPDTA
+294 LPCSGHPDTP
-304 ALSVLASILGG
+304 ALSALSSILGG

-358 QRDRVRDLI
+358 QRDKVRDLV
-367 LRELRELDG
+367 LQELRNLAE

-392 SRLRRRSSASG
+392 SRLRRRSSAAG
-403 MASEMGADWFGSRN
+403 VASEMGADWFGARN

-432 TEDLHRVCA
+432 TEDLHRVCST
-441 AWLSAPNVTEVSLD
+441 WLSAPNVTEVSLD

-460 ATGEDVGS
+460 AVEEGGAS
-468 AGAEA
+468 SGAET
-473 VLSEHSLSNGLK
+473 VMSEHVLGNGMK
-485 VVVREDHRL
+485 VVIREDHRL

-502 FKGGCPAENERN
+502 FKGGCRAENEHD

-521 SECLLKGTST
+521 SECLLKGTAT
-531 RSAAEIARFLEDMG
+531 RSAADIARFLEDIG
-545 GTINTSTGNNSL
+545 GAINTSTGNNSL
-557 NVGCQTLAE
+557 SVGCQILAE
-566 DLDASLELMADVVL
+566 DLDAGLELMADVVMN
-580 RPSFPED
+580 PSFPED

-600 EEDMEDP
+600 EEDQEDP
-607 LSVAFRQERK
+607 LSVAFRQERR
-617 VAYGSVSYGNSPSGT
+617 VAYGHVSYGNAPSGT
-632 PASLS
+632 PESLS
-637 SLTVEDVKT
+637 SLTVQDVRD
-646 QYERLICASN
+646 QYERIICASN
-656 AVLCISGDV
+656 AVICISGDV
-665 RKEEILPLV
+665 RKEEVLPLL
-674 EKHLGGMRRG
+674 EKHLGGMRAG
-684 TPPSLVPTPAL
+684 TPPVLTPTPAL
-695 KEGRETAFLDKQ
+695 QAGREVAVLDKQ

-713 GMQGVDVASPDMARA
+713 GMPGVDVASPEMAQA
-728 LVFQSWCSDM
+728 LLFQSWCSDM
-738 AGPVFMNIR
+738 AGPVFTSIR

-758 SLFIGMDAGGLC
+758 SLFIGMDAGGIC

-777 EKLEEAGQRLEETL
+777 EQLEEAGQRLEETL
-791 EMIYEQG
+791 KMIYERG
-798 MTEDE
+798 MTEEE

-832 ILFGLPLDAFER
+832 ILFGLPLDGFEQ
-844 QTEAIR
+844 QTVAIR
-850 NMTVDEVN
+850 NMTLDQVN
-858 AFIRQVLNPSLPRAW
+858 AFIKKTLDPAQPRSW
-873 SIVRPEDS
+873 SIVRPPLP

>member
-1 MFFAGGFC
+1 
-9 GQLRLREGSK
+9 
-19 FDSPECGRSGG
+19 
-30 LHEFPSWG
+30 
-38 TVRDMSSAKEPVV
+38 MSSAKEPVT

-58 TVLIRE
+58 TVLIKE

-84 GHLQGSGLS
+84 GHWQGSGLS
-93 HLLEHLVFKGTESY
+93 HLLEHLVFKGTAHF
-107 SGQDLA
+107 SGQELA
-113 QKVQERGGHWN
+113 RKVQERGGHWN

-129 NRTVFYID
+129 NRTVYYID

-151 ELVFSPTFPEEE
+151 ELVFFPTFPEDEM
-163 LEREK
+163 EREK

-195 LKHPRRWPVLGEP
+195 LKHPRRWPVLGER
-208 ASFDCLTRQ
+208 AAFDCLTRQ

-231 VMLSIAGDVD
+231 VVLSIAGDVD
-241 AGEVFSHLELLVED
+241 AAEILSHLELLVED
-255 LKARPLSREAMPHEP
+255 LKSRPLNREPIPHEP
-270 HQFGSRTVR
+270 HQFGSRRVR
-279 QEFAVPYSKLSLAWR
+279 KEFAVPYSKLHLAWR
-294 LPHSGHPDTA
+294 LPCSAHPDTP
-304 ALSVLASILGG
+304 ALSALSSILGG

-335 EVHSNQSESDEGAFT
+335 EVHSNQSETDEGAFT

-358 QRDRVRDLI
+358 QRDKVRDLV
-367 LRELRELDG
+367 LQELRNLAE

-403 MASEMGADWFGSRN
+403 VASEMGADWFGSRN

-432 TEDLHRVCA
+432 TEDLHRVCST
-441 AWLSAPNVTEVSLD
+441 WLSSPNVTEVSLD
-455 PLGSN
+455 PPGSN
-460 ATGEDVGS
+460 AGDEERASAS
-468 AGAEA
+468 AGTA
-473 VLSEHSLSNGLK
+473 LSEHVLGNGMK
-485 VVVREDHRL
+485 VVIREDHRL
-494 PLAYACLA
+494 PLAYACMA
-502 FKGGCPAENERN
+502 FKAGCRAENEHD

-531 RSAAEIARFLEDMG
+531 RSAADIARFLEDIG
-545 GTINTSTGNNSL
+545 GAINTSTGNNSL
-557 NVGCQTLAE
+557 SVGCQVLAE
-566 DLDASLELMADVVL
+566 DLDAGLELMADVVMN
-580 RPSFPED
+580 PSFPED

-617 VAYGSVSYGNSPSGT
+617 VAYGHVSYGNSPSGT
-632 PASLS
+632 PESLS
-637 SLTVEDVKT
+637 SLTVQDIKK
-646 QYERLICASN
+646 QYERIICASN
-656 AVLCISGDV
+656 AVICISGDV
-665 RKEEILPLV
+665 RKDEVLPLL
-674 EKHLGGMRRG
+674 EKHLGGMRAG
-684 TPPSLVPTPAL
+684 TPPALIPTPAL
-695 KEGRETAFLDKQ
+695 RAGREVAVLDKQ
-707 QAVLVV
+707 QAVLVA
-713 GMQGVDVASPDMARA
+713 GVDVASPEMAQA
-728 LVFQSWCSDM
+728 LLFQSWCSDM
-738 AGPVFMNIR
+738 AGPVFTNIR

-758 SLFIGMDAGGLC
+758 SLFIGMDAGGIC

-777 EKLEEAGQRLEETL
+777 EQLEEAGRRLEKTL
-791 EMIYEQG
+791 EMIDEQG
-798 MTEDE
+798 MTEEE
-803 LERTKASALSSRL
+803 LERTRAAALSSRL

-832 ILFGLPLDAFER
+832 ILFGLPLEAFEQ
-844 QTEAIR
+844 QTDAIR
-850 NMTVDEVN
+850 NMDLARMN
-858 AFIRQVLNPSLPRAW
+858 AFIRKVLDPAQPRSW
-873 SIVRPEDS
+873 SIVRPPAGE

>member
-1 MFFAGGFC
+1 
-9 GQLRLREGSK
+9 
-19 FDSPECGRSGG
+19 
-30 LHEFPSWG
+30 
-38 TVRDMSSAKEPVV
+38 MSSAKEPVT

-58 TVLIRE
+58 TVLIKE

-84 GHLQGSGLS
+84 GHWQGSGLS
-93 HLLEHLVFKGTESY
+93 HLLEHLVFKGTEHY

-113 QKVQERGGHWN
+113 RKVQERGGHWN

-129 NRTVFYID
+129 NRTVYYID

-151 ELVFSPTFPEEE
+151 ELVFFPTFPEDD

-195 LKHPRRWPVLGEP
+195 LKHPRRWPVLGER
-208 ASFDCLTRQ
+208 AAFDCLTRQ

-231 VMLSIAGDVD
+231 VVLSIAGDVD
-241 AGEVFSHLELLVED
+241 AAEILSHLELLVED
-255 LKARPLSREAMPHEP
+255 LKSRPLNRELIPHEP
-270 HQFGSRTVR
+270 HQFGSRRVR
-279 QEFAVPYSKLSLAWR
+279 KEFAVPYSKLNLAWR
-294 LPHSGHPDTA
+294 LPCSGHPDTP
-304 ALSVLASILGG
+304 ALSALASILGG

-335 EVHSNQSESDEGAFT
+335 EVHSNQSETDEGAFT

-358 QRDRVRDLI
+358 QRDKVRDLVFQ
-367 LRELRELDG
+367 ELRNLAK

-392 SRLRRRSSASG
+392 SRLRRRSSAAG
-403 MASEMGADWFGSRN
+403 VASEMGADWFGARN

-432 TEDLHRVCA
+432 TEDLHRVCST
-441 AWLSAPNVTEVSLD
+441 WLSSPNVTEVSLD

-460 ATGEDVGS
+460 AEDEDGS
-468 AGAEA
+468 AAGAETA
-473 VLSEHSLSNGLK
+473 LSEHVLGNGMK
-485 VVVREDHRL
+485 VVIREDHRL

-502 FKGGCPAENERN
+502 FKAGCRAENEHD

-521 SECLLKGTST
+521 SECLLKGTAT
-531 RSAAEIARFLEDMG
+531 RSAADIARFLEDIG
-545 GTINTSTGNNSL
+545 GAINTSTGNNSL
-557 NVGCQTLAE
+557 SVGCQILAE
-566 DLDASLELMADVVL
+566 DLDAGLELMADVVMN
-580 RPSFPED
+580 PSFPED
-587 AFLREKES
+587 AFRREKES

-600 EEDMEDP
+600 EEDLEDP

-617 VAYGSVSYGNSPSGT
+617 VAYGHVSYGNSPSGT
-632 PASLS
+632 PESLS
-637 SLTVEDVKT
+637 SLTVQDVKR
-646 QYERLICASN
+646 QYERIICASN
-656 AVLCISGDV
+656 AVICISGDV
-665 RKEEILPLV
+665 RKEEVLPLL
-674 EKHLGGMRRG
+674 EKHLGGMRAG
-684 TPPSLVPTPAL
+684 TPPVLTPTPAL
-695 KEGRETAFLDKQ
+695 RAGREVTVLDKQ

-713 GMQGVDVASPDMARA
+713 GVPGVDVASPEMAQA
-728 LVFQSWCSDM
+728 LLFQSWCSDM
-738 AGPVFMNIR
+738 AGPVFTNIR

-758 SLFIGMDAGGLC
+758 SLFIGMDAGGIC

-777 EKLEEAGQRLEETL
+777 EQLEEAGRRLEKTL
-791 EMIYEQG
+791 EMIHEQG
-798 MTEDE
+798 MTEED

-823 TLCQMLALD
+823 ALCQMLALD

-844 QTEAIR
+844 QTTAIR
-850 NMTVDEVN
+850 NMELERVN
-858 AFIRQVLNPSLPRAW
+858 AFIRKVLDPAQPRSW
-873 SIVRPEDS
+873 SVVRPPDK

>member
-1 MFFAGGFC
+1 
-9 GQLRLREGSK
+9 
-19 FDSPECGRSGG
+19 
-30 LHEFPSWG
+30 
-38 TVRDMSSAKEPVV
+38 MSSAKEPVV

-58 TVLIRE
+58 TVLIKE

-84 GHLQGSGLS
+84 GHWQGSGLS
-93 HLLEHLVFKGTESY
+93 HLLEHLVFKGTENY

-113 QKVQERGGHWN
+113 RKVQERGGHWN

-129 NRTVFYID
+129 NRTVYYID

-151 ELVFSPTFPEEE
+151 ELVFCPTFPEEE
-163 LEREK
+163 VEREK

-231 VMLSIAGDVD
+231 VVLSIAGDVD
-241 AGEVFSHLELLVED
+241 AAEILSHLELLVED
-255 LKARPLSREAMPHEP
+255 FKARPLNRELIPHEP

-279 QEFAVPYSKLSLAWR
+279 KEFAVPYSKLNLAWR
-294 LPHSGHPDTA
+294 LPCSGHPDTP
-304 ALSVLASILGG
+304 ALSALSSILGG

-358 QRDRVRDLI
+358 QRDKVRDLV
-367 LRELRELDG
+367 LQELRNLAE

-392 SRLRRRSSASG
+392 SRLRRRSSAAG
-403 MASEMGADWFGSRN
+403 VASEMGADWFGARN

-432 TEDLHRVCA
+432 TEDLHRVCST
-441 AWLSAPNVTEVSLD
+441 WLSAPNVTEVSLD

-460 ATGEDVGS
+460 AMEEGGAS
-468 AGAEA
+468 SGAEA
-473 VLSEHSLSNGLK
+473 VMSEHVLGNGMK
-485 VVVREDHRL
+485 VVIREDHRL

-502 FKGGCPAENERN
+502 FKGGCRAENEHD

-521 SECLLKGTST
+521 SECLLKGTAT
-531 RSAAEIARFLEDMG
+531 RSAADIARFLEDIG
-545 GTINTSTGNNSL
+545 GAINTSTGNNSL
-557 NVGCQTLAE
+557 SVGCQILAE
-566 DLDASLELMADVVL
+566 DLDAGLELMADVVMN
-580 RPSFPED
+580 PSFPED

-600 EEDMEDP
+600 EEDQEDP
-607 LSVAFRQERK
+607 LSVAFRQERR
-617 VAYGSVSYGNSPSGT
+617 VAYGHVSYGNAPSGT
-632 PASLS
+632 PESLS
-637 SLTVEDVKT
+637 SLTVQDVRD
-646 QYERLICASN
+646 QYERIICASN
-656 AVLCISGDV
+656 AVICISGDV
-665 RKEEILPLV
+665 RKEEVLPLL
-674 EKHLGGMRRG
+674 EKHLGGMRAG
-684 TPPSLVPTPAL
+684 TPPVLTPTPAL
-695 KEGRETAFLDKQ
+695 QAGREVAVLDKQ

-713 GMQGVDVASPDMARA
+713 GMPGVDVASPEMAQA
-728 LVFQSWCSDM
+728 LLFQSWCSDM
-738 AGPVFMNIR
+738 AGPVFTSIR

-758 SLFIGMDAGGLC
+758 SLFIGMDAGGIC

-777 EKLEEAGQRLEETL
+777 EQLEEAGQRLEETL
-791 EMIYEQG
+791 KMIYERG
-798 MTEDE
+798 MTEEE

-832 ILFGLPLDAFER
+832 ILFGLPLDGFEQ
-844 QTEAIR
+844 QTVAIR
-850 NMTVDEVN
+850 NMTLDQVN
-858 AFIRQVLNPSLPRAW
+858 AFIKKTLDPSQPRSW
-873 SIVRPEDS
+873 SIVRPPLP